1 MSQNVSALHTIN
13 LLTALS
19 NIDDLRQRLEAAR
32 ESALCNFVYER
43 DGCSPYAELPVDDIE
58 EALAVLHAVAL

>member
-32 ESALCNFVYER
+32 ESVTC
-43 DGCSPYAELPVDDIE
+43 
-58 EALAVLHAVAL
+58 H